1 MDDAL
6 NTAGAV
12 ELTDTVIPAASDPSV
27 QPPAGTTPAG
37 TIPAQ
42 TMPAS
47 GPGESAPAQTPETSG
62 PGESAP
68 AQTQGTEA
76 AGTGDGKTGE
86 ESGEKTGTL
95 IETIEDFATGH
106 IAAFGGICAGAGVTV
121 ALIVALIA
129 ALIRR
134 GARKKRNKAKAP
146 EMKVR
151 VDKLHEQG
159 ARKDQQDCFAV
170 SPAEFADRQG
180 VLAIVADGMGGLE
193 HGEQVSQAAVS
204 AALNGFFTATGSHE
218 QVLLELLRKAVEAV
232 DRLLGPEGLKKSG
245 STMVMG
251 LLRDGRFGFISVGD
265 SRICL
270 YRNGQLYKLNREH
283 TYKSELA
290 ARAVSGE
297 IKLSEVY
304 EHPKSGGLTS
314 YLGMG
319 NIKYVDMPVCPMEVL
334 PGDIFALMSDGVYN
348 AVTDAELMGALAGSA
363 PADSLRALVS
373 SKGYINQDNY
383 TAVILSVEEGVSKSE
398 RRK

>member
-95 IETIEDFATGH
+95 IET
-106 IAAFGGICAGAGVTV
+106 
-121 ALIVALIA
+121 
-129 ALIRR
+129 LIRR